1 MIFKTISKE
10 KSYKFHA
17 VKSQHVTVEM
27 NVNLMYKS
35 KVISNI

>member
-1 MIFKTISKE
+1 MILKTTSKE
-10 KSYKFHA
+10 KSARFHT